1 MLEITPTIFLEESE
15 LQEEFVRA
23 AGPGG
28 QNVNKVATAVQ
39 LRFDAAHSAAL
50 TDEVRTRL
58 LRLAGSRA
66 TTEGVVLILARQY
79 RTQAENRAAARAQLA
94 ELIRRATIKPK
105 TRRATKPTYAARQQ
119 RLAGKKQR
127 AATKQGRRAS
137 FDE

>member
-50 TDEVRTRL
+50 TDEVRARL

-79 RTQAENRAAARAQLA
+79 RTQAENRAAARVQLT
-94 ELIRRATIKPK
+94 ELIRRATVKPK

-127 AATKQGRRAS
+127 GATKQGRRAS